1 MTEMRFNQQLRK
13 QIGRVIETYQYNIE
27 DIILKLSMIDNIRD
41 VVIDDNKNNNVKYRF
56 KLTFIDESQ
65 SVYEIDQNGL
75 VWKILVE

>member
-56 KLTFIDESQ
+56 KLTFIEFFKQ
-65 SVYEIDQNGL
+65 IY
-75 VWKILVE
+75 

>member
-1 MTEMRFNQQLRK
+1 MRFNQQLRK